1 MKAAAAGFSM
11 KSGAS
16 SKTGPPER
24 IGSGEDCTVMSL
36 SETGLAYQFPR
47 KSRLGTTYVIVNSFF
62 STNF

>member
-24 IGSGEDCTVMSL
+24 MGSGEDSL
-36 SETGLAYQFPR
+36 SEKGFEQ
-47 KSRLGTTYVIVNSFF
+47 I
-62 STNF
+62 